1 VSARARLAAALAA
14 LAVAG
19 PAAAAP
25 PRRACAEPLPPL
37 PPPGEEAPPADP
49 AALAAELRRFEEERR
64 TWRAEAR
71 SLAEAELALRR
82 REASLRHEAKVAP
95 LEAEDRRRRDAVI
108 ARLEELVRRY
118 PDDKTFTPDALFR
131 LAELLYERG
140 EEEWAAAMA
149 RWQEATVAA
158 VKAGGEPPPEPAK
171 NHAPAIALYQRLLTR
186 FPGYKLNHAVQYLLG
201 YCLGEMGQAAEA
213 ERAYRALVARW
224 PASPFVPEAWMRVGD
239 HHFEG
244 SGAAALRRAEEAYAK
259 VQGFPESRLLPR
271 ALYKLGWT
279 RYRLDDYPGAVEAFG
294 TLLDRDAA
302 LQAKGEPRGDVWP
315 EAVQYTALS
324 FAEGGGGVDG
334 ARAWFARKGRR
345 PWAAEVYRALG
356 EVLFEQTRGAE
367 AIAAWRLA
375 LAEDPLA
382 EGAPALHARIVAAL
396 VRDGRAEDEV
406 AEREAIARGYADGGP
421 WAERNRER
429 AEALREARDLVD
441 ASLLR
446 AATWRQARAKELARD
461 RRAPDEYRA
470 AAALYAEYVRRFP
483 RARNVHELSYA
494 RADCLFAAGDFAE
507 AALAYARLRDE
518 PSAARWRGDAA
529 LAAVIASERE
539 VQRQTAE
546 GRIPARQVPVAKE
559 RGAAPLPPR
568 APLPDAAEAL
578 VRESDAYL
586 ARLPRG
592 EKAPAIAYKAGELF
606 YAWGDLEEA
615 RCRLEEVAQRW
626 PSAEVA
632 PLAATLVVE
641 SHLVTGD
648 WEAMEKAAARLQGEA
663 VAKDGA
669 LAAELQRFKLGGRFQ
684 RAMALMEARAWT
696 DAARLFT
703 ALVAEDPAHEFADEA
718 LYNAASCLESDRR
731 FESALK
737 LYDRIAGE
745 YPRSPFADEALFRVA
760 WNAENAYDFDQAVDR
775 YLLLVDRYPGSKRR
789 KDALYNAA
797 RSLENLQ
804 RYDRAAE
811 AFARYAALYPDAE
824 DAARTQFHAARIH
837 EKTGDWRRAAEA
849 LREFVRRFGGG
860 REAELVVQ
868 AHLRVGLAEAELR
881 NAAAARAA
889 WEEATA
895 EFARRGLKPEAHPR
909 AAAAAAEARFRLAE
923 IEFARYDAIALP
935 ATTSPKKLQAALE
948 AKLGELK
955 RVAPLYNEV
964 KRYKR
969 PEWTLA
975 AFYRQAF
982 LLERLAQ
989 TLYEA
994 PVPPELQKAGQE
1006 EYLAAYQDQLAQF
1019 AQPYEDQAV
1028 AVYVQALA
1036 AARELHVKNEWTRKV
1051 AESLARYRPREY
1063 PILKDPR
1070 GRMLHDDVS
1079 PAALAGSP
1087 LGAGPPAAAPAP
1099 AAAPPA
1105 VAAPPP
1111 VAATGAPRKE
1121 AP

>member
-1 VSARARLAAALAA
+1 VTAARLAAALAA
-14 LAVAG
+14 LALAG
-19 PAAAAP
+19 PAAAAG

-37 PPPGEEAPPADP
+37 PPPAAAEVGPAADP
-49 AALAAELRRFEEERR
+49 AALAAELRRFEEERAA
-64 TWRAEAR
+64 WRAEVR

-82 REASLRHEAKVAP
+82 REAALRHEARVAP

-118 PDDKTFTPDALFR
+118 PDDRTFTPDALFR
-131 LAELLYERG
+131 LAELQYERS
-140 EEEWAAAMA
+140 EDEWAAAMA

-158 VKAGGEPPPEPAK
+158 VKAGAEPPPEPAK
-171 NHAPAIALYQRLLTR
+171 NHAPAIAAYQRLLTR
-186 FPGYKLNHAVQYLLG
+186 FPSYPLNHAVQYLLG
-201 YCLGEMGQAAEA
+201 YCLAEMGQAAEA

-239 HHFEG
+239 HHFD
-244 SGAAALRRAEEAYAK
+244 AAGPGALRRAEEAYAK
-259 VQGFPESRLLPR
+259 VQAFPESRLLPR

-279 RYRLDDYPGAVEAFG
+279 RYRLDDYAGAVEAFG
-294 TLLDRDAA
+294 ALLDRDAA

-334 ARAWFARKGRR
+334 ARAWFSRKGRR
-345 PWAAEVYRALG
+345 AWAGEVYRALG
-356 EVLFEQTRGAE
+356 EVLFDQTRNAD

-382 EGAPALHARIVAAL
+382 EAAPAVHARIVAAF
-396 VRDGRAEDEV
+396 VRDGRVEDEV
-406 AEREAIARGYADGGP
+406 REREAIAKAYGEGGP
-421 WAERNRER
+421 WAERNRSR
-429 AEALREARDLVD
+429 LEASREARDLVD

-446 AATWRQARAKELARD
+446 AATWRHARAKELARD
-461 RRAPDEYRA
+461 RSAAAGEYRA
-470 AAALYAEYVRRFP
+470 AAALYGEYVRRFP
-483 RARNVHELSYA
+483 RARNVHELAYA
-494 RADCLFAAGDFAE
+494 RADCLFEAGDFDE
-507 AALAYARLRDE
+507 ASLAYARLRDE
-518 PSAARWRGDAA
+518 PGAARLRADAA

-539 VQRQTAE
+539 VQRQTDA
-546 GRIPARQVPVAKE
+546 GRIPARKVLLAKE
-559 RGAAPLPPR
+559 RGSAPLPAP
-568 APLPDAAEAL
+568 APLPAAAEAL

-586 ARLPRG
+586 RALPRG
-592 EKAPAIAYKAGELF
+592 DKAPAIAYKAGELY

-615 RCRLEEVAQRW
+615 RCRLDEVAQRW

-632 PLAATLVVE
+632 PLAANLLVE
-641 SHLVTGD
+641 SHLLTGD
-648 WEAMEKAAARLQGEA
+648 WEGVERTAARLQGEP
-663 VAKDGA
+663 VARDAA

-684 RAMALMEARAWT
+684 RAMQLMDAKRWT
-696 DAARLFT
+696 DAAKLFT
-703 ALVAEDPAHEFADEA
+703 ALVAEDPTHEFADRA

-745 YPRSPFADEALFRVA
+745 YPRSEFADEALFRVA

-775 YLLLVDRYPGSKRR
+775 YLVLVDRYPGSRRR

-804 RYDRAAE
+804 RYDRAAA
-811 AFARYAALYPDAE
+811 AFARYAELYPDAE

-849 LREFVRRFGGG
+849 LREFIRRFGGAK
-860 REAELVVQ
+860 EAELVVQ
-868 AHLRVGLAEAELR
+868 AHLRIGLARAELKDE
-881 NAAAARAA
+881 AAAKAA
-889 WEEATA
+889 WEDAVA
-895 EFARRGLKPEAHPR
+895 EFARRGLKPEAHPT
-909 AAAAAAEARFRLAE
+909 AAAAAAEARFRLVE

-935 ATTSPKKLQAALE
+935 ATTNAKKLQKALE
-948 AKLGELK
+948 AKMAELK

-969 PEWTLA
+969 PDWTLA

-994 PVPPELQKAGQE
+994 PIPPELQKPGQD

-1019 AQPYEDQAV
+1019 AQPYEEQAV

-1063 PILKDPR
+1063 PILKDAR
-1070 GRMLHDDVS
+1070 GRMLPHDVS
-1079 PAALAGSP
+1079 PAP
-1087 LGAGPPAAAPAP
+1087 LPGAPAAP
-1099 AAAPPA
+1099 AAAQPAAAQPPTA
-1105 VAAPPP
+1105 ALQRPTPGVAS
-1111 VAATGAPRKE
+1111 AAQE
-1121 AP
+1121 ASR